1 MTPEERALE
10 LYPVEYQDKV
20 GRKHPDRNLPFR
32 RAFLEGFKIGYR
44 EGYEEGCFDGYGE
57 GVEDGRYVT
66 TLKSIGPQSHI
77 PKGCKGVSARPLP
90 KSTKYV
96 KKSTKYVKKS
106 TKIVNDSEDV

>member
-32 RAFLEGFKIGYR
+32 RAFLEGYKIGYS

-96 KKSTKYVKKS
+96 KKSTK
-106 TKIVNDSEDV
+106 IVNDSEDV